1 MAGREA
7 DELAA
12 REHAGELRGRL
23 SSRGDVDAEL
33 AVDHTDVVCRVGD
46 NPRLERD
53 RLGEETDEQRDYQAE
68 IVELFSD
75 GKWRTPKEIAAPR
88 KDDGIGANVD
98 TVKKLLGDVTRRR
111 RPALD
116 EPVCRRPREIRQA
129 RPAREHSPLAASI
142 PHSRAAE

>member
-1 MAGREA
+1 MQARTRPRSWRTAWRAGLACGRSRA

-12 REHAGELRGRL
+12 REHAANFAVV

-98 TVKKLLGDVTRRR
+98 TVKKLLRDVTR
-111 RPALD
+111 L
-116 EPVCRRPREIRQA
+116 
-129 RPAREHSPLAASI
+129 
-142 PHSRAAE
+142 